1 MTSILFSGQPSPA
14 AYLLGASHQD
24 LDVSERGAKL
34 ILQSNDK
41 YMRDVRKRLDENAVA
56 REQREKRLQR
66 FMMEQIKAREAQEV
80 ELLFYLTLISVNFH

>member
-1 MTSILFSGQPSPA
+1 M
-14 AYLLGASHQD
+14 
-24 LDVSERGAKL
+24 DVSERGAKL

-41 YMRDVRKRLDENAVA
+41 YLRDIRKRLDENAAA

-80 ELLFYLTLISVNFH
+80 KLLVFILLLFLLIITLNSYINQNVIRGF